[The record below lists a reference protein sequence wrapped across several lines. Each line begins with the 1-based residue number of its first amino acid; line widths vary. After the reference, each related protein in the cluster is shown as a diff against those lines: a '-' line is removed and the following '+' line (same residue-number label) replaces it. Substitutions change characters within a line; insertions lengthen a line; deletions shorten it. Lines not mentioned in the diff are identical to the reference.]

1 MVAYSTFILVFESF
15 CTFLWYRA
23 LYSRG
28 IVLSMVEGI
37 LTGPV
42 LSGAR
47 SNSLKPAVCCC
58 VYLNNRE

>member
-37 LTGPV
+37 LTGPSYQV
-42 LSGAR
+42 PG
-47 SNSLKPAVCCC
+47 PIH
-58 VYLNNRE
+58 